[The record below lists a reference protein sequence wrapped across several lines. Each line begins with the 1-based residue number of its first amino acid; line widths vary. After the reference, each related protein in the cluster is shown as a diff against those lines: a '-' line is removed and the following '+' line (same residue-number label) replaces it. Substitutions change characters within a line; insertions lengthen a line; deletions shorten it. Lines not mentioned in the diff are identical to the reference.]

1 VGGVDIETVAD
12 VLAVPPAPLQARVN
26 VLEFVNAPL
35 DWVPE
40 VALAPDQPP
49 EAVQAV
55 ALVDDQVSVEDPPL
69 EMELG
74 FAVSDTV
81 GAATGA
87 AVVKFQLKFAASAL
101 PAASLAAA
109 VMVAVYCVPAARDVD
124 GVKVA
129 AFPLTFT
136 VPVTAVPLVV
146 ASLTLA
152 VVSVALVMASEK
164 VAEIVAFVATAVAAF
179 AGDVKD
185 TVGGVVSGAAPV
197 VNVQVKSAGRG
208 LPAASVTPA
217 ATVAVY

>member
-1 VGGVDIETVAD
+1 VGGVDIETVAEA
-12 VLAVPPAPLQARVN
+12 LAVPPAPLQARVK
-26 VLEFVNAPL
+26 VLELVNAPL

-49 EAVQAV
+49 EAVQPV
-55 ALVDDQVSVEDPPL
+55 ALVEDQVSVEDPPL
-69 EMELG
+69 EMEVG
-74 FAVSDTV
+74 FAASDTV

-87 AVVKFQLKFAASAL
+87 VVVKLQLKFVASAL
-101 PAASLAAA
+101 PAASLATV

-129 AFPLTFT
+129 VLPLTFT
-136 VPVTAVPLVV
+136 VPVTALPPLV

-152 VVSVALVMASEK
+152 VVSVVLVMASEK
-164 VAEIVAFVATAVAAF
+164 VADIVSFVATAVAAF
-179 AGDVKD
+179 VGDVKD
-185 TVGGVVSGAAPV
+185 TVGGVVSGAAAV